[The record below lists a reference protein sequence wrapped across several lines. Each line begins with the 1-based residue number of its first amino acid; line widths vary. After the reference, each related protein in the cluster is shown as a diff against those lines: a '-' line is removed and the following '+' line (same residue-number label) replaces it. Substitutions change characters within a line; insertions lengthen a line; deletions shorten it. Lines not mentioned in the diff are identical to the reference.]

1 MIALRQIVS
10 MLREGF
16 PSRGTWLAAAVL
28 LVVLDATTVLGL
40 IWRFLLRDAL
50 PASPGVLT
58 VVALVYLVAVM
69 DLAFLA
75 FGFGKLRC
83 IRAAVWFY
91 LSVGLYFLASGVL
104 GGMSREIATWPWVLV
119 WIVTLIQVVVIF
131 SREIDGGEI
140 DHPNETPRE

>member
-1 MIALRQIVS
+1 MMIALRQIVS

-28 LVVLDATTVLGL
+28 LVLLDTTTFLGL

-50 PASPGVLT
+50 PASPGALI
-58 VVALVYLVAVM
+58 VASLIYLLLVT

-75 FGFGKLRC
+75 FGFGRLRC

-104 GGMSREIATWPWVLV
+104 ARMSREIATWPWVLV

-131 SREIDGGEI
+131 SGEM
-140 DHPNETPRE
+140 DRLNETPRK